1 MPELVPQMKMLFPW
15 LTICLDKSQVKSWCL
30 SSRDAVIVI
39 AGSLTCH
46 TCLEKKLRLRLGGW
60 GGSAVK
66 IPTGS

>member
-46 TCLEKKLRLRLGGW
+46 ICL
-60 GGSAVK
+60 VK
-66 IPTGS
+66 